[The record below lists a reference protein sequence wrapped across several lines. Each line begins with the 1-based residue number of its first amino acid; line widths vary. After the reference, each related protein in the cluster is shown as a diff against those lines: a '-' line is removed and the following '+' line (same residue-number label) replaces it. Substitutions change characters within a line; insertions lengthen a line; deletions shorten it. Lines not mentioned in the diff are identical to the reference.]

1 MLTLSSERRQRLG
14 NGISRRAFLRVGA
27 LSVGGL
33 SLADLLR
40 LRAQGAQ
47 QAKAP
52 RKSVIMVYLCGAP
65 SHIDTY
71 DMKPDATAEYR
82 GEFKPIRT
90 NVPGMDIC
98 ELMPLQAKIADK
110 FTIVR
115 NLRVLATDTHM
126 PEELLSGFP
135 FGPEGGPASLKPGK
149 RPTFGS
155 VVSKLHPANGTNLPP
170 YVTLDMGRMPHGY
183 GRPASLEPAFLGHA
197 HQPFDPSASGGV
209 ANLGLAKGLTLD
221 RLGDRKK
228 LLGDFDKLRHDLEYS
243 SGTFAGIDAFTAQA
257 LDIIS
262 SPRVR
267 DAFDVGKEPEKVRA
281 QYGTHSRFLQARRL
295 VEAGVKVVS
304 VLAPGYW
311 DTHASNFK
319 SLRQMLPPL
328 DKAIHALVT
337 DLHQRGLDRDVA
349 VVVWGEY
356 GRTPKINANAGR
368 DHWPQA
374 SFALVAGGGFKMG
387 QVIGAT
393 SPRGERPIGQSYI
406 PQNVLATLYRE
417 VFGIDP
423 ATTLPD
429 HSGRPVYLLDERAS
443 IKELVG

>member
-1 MLTLSSERRQRLG
+1 MLTIGCNLRQRLRD
-14 NGISRRAFLRVGA
+14 GISRRDFLRAGA

-40 LRAQGAQ
+40 LKARGTQ
-47 QAKAP
+47 QT
-52 RKSVIMVYLCGAP
+52 RLSHKSVIMIYLCGAP
-65 SHIDTY
+65 SHQDMY
-71 DMKPDATAEYR
+71 DMKPEAPADYR
-82 GEFKPIRT
+82 GEFKPIKT

-110 FTIVR
+110 LAIIR
-115 NLRVLATDTHM
+115 NLRALATDTHM

-135 FGPEGGPASLKPGK
+135 YGPEGGPASIKPGQ

-155 VVSKLHPANGTNLPP
+155 VVSKLHQSNGTNLPS
-170 YVTLDMGRMPHGY
+170 YVTLDMGRMPHGHM
-183 GRPASLEPAFLGHA
+183 RPLSLEPAFLGFA
-197 HQPFDPSASGGV
+197 HQPFDPSSPGGV
-209 ANLGLAKGLTLD
+209 ANLAMANGMTLERLA
-221 RLGDRKK
+221 DRKK
-228 LLGDFDKLRHDLEYS
+228 LLGVVGDLRPDLEYGK
-243 SGTFAGIDAFTAQA
+243 GTFAGMDAFTAQA
-257 LDIIS
+257 LDIIG

-267 DAFDVGKEPEKVRA
+267 EAFDIEREPEKVRA
-281 QYGTHSRFLQARRL
+281 LYGTHSRFLQARRL
-295 VEAGVKVVS
+295 VEAGVKVVT

-311 DTHASNFK
+311 DTHANNFK
-319 SLRQMLPPL
+319 SLRQMLPVY
-328 DKAIHALVT
+328 DKAIYALVS
-337 DLHQRGLDRDVA
+337 DLHDRGLDKDVA

-356 GRTPKINANAGR
+356 GRTPKINGNAGR

-393 SPRGERPIGQSYI
+393 SSRAERPIGGSYI
-406 PQNVLATLYRE
+406 PQNVLATLYQE

-429 HSGRPVYLLDERAS
+429 HTGRPVALLEDS
-443 IKELVG
+443 KLVKELL

>member
-1 MLTLSSERRQRLG
+1 MLSVFDHGSSY
-14 NGISRRAFLRVGA
+14 SRRDFLRIGT
-27 LSVGGL
+27 LGVGGL

-40 LRAQGAQ
+40 LKAQGAP
-47 QAKAP
+47 QAKTSHKA
-52 RKSVIMVYLCGAP
+52 VIMVYLCGAP

-71 DMKPDATAEYR
+71 DMKPEAPAEYR

-110 FTIVR
+110 LAIVR

-135 FGPEGGPASLKPGK
+135 FGPEGGPASLKPGL

-155 VVSKLHPANGTNLPP
+155 VVSKLQQSNGSNLPP
-170 YVTLDMGRMPHGY
+170 YVTLDMGRMPHGH
-183 GRPASLEPAFLGHA
+183 GRPLSLEPAFLGLA
-197 HQPFDPSASGGV
+197 HQPFDPSTPGGV
-209 ANLGLAKGLTLD
+209 ANLGLAPGTTLD
-221 RLGDRKK
+221 RLADRKM
-228 LLGDFDKLRHDLEYS
+228 LLNGFDEFQRDLEYS
-243 SGTFAGIDAFTAQA
+243 RGTFAGMDAFTAQA

-262 SPRVR
+262 SSRVR
-267 DAFDVGKEPEKVRA
+267 DAFDVGKEPEKVRD

-295 VEAGVKVVS
+295 VEAGVKVVT

-311 DTHASNFK
+311 DTHANNFK
-319 SLRQMLPPL
+319 SLRQMLPAL
-328 DKAIHALVT
+328 DNAIYTLVT
-337 DLHQRGLDRDVA
+337 DLHERGLDRDVA

-356 GRTPKINANAGR
+356 GRTPKVNGNAGR

-393 SPRGERPIGQSYI
+393 SSRGERPVGNSYI
-406 PQNVLATLYRE
+406 PQNVLATLYKE

-429 HSGRPVYLLDERAS
+429 HSGRPVFLLDEREL
-443 IKELVG
+443 IKELL

>member
-1 MLTLSSERRQRLG
+1 MLSIFDRRPG
-14 NGISRRAFLRVGA
+14 YSRREFLRIGA
-27 LSVGGL
+27 LGLGGL

-40 LRAQGAQ
+40 LKAQGAPE
-47 QAKAP
+47 AKTSP
-52 RKSVIMVYLCGAP
+52 RAVIMVYLCGAP

-71 DMKPDATAEYR
+71 DMKPEAPAEYR

-110 FTIVR
+110 LAIVR

-135 FGPEGGPASLKPGK
+135 FGPEGGPASLKPGL

-155 VVSKLHPANGTNLPP
+155 VVSKLHQSNGSNLPP

-183 GRPASLEPAFLGHA
+183 ARPLSLEPAFLGQA
-197 HQPFDPSASGGV
+197 HQPFDPSSPGGI
-209 ANLGLAKGLTLD
+209 ANLGLAPGTTLD
-221 RLGDRKK
+221 RLAERKK
-228 LLGDFDKLRHDLEYS
+228 LLGDFDELRRDLEYS
-243 SGTFAGIDAFTAQA
+243 RGTFAGMDAFAAQA

-267 DAFDVGKEPEKVRA
+267 DAFDVGKEPDKVRA
-281 QYGTHSRFLQARRL
+281 RYGTHSRFLQARRL
-295 VEAGVKVVS
+295 VEAGVKVVT

-311 DTHASNFK
+311 DTHANNFQ
-319 SLRQMLPPL
+319 SLRQLLPAL
-328 DKAIHALVT
+328 DQAIYTLVT
-337 DLHQRGLDRDVA
+337 DLHERGLDREVA

-356 GRTPKINANAGR
+356 GRTPKVNGNAGR

-387 QVIGAT
+387 QVIGGT
-393 SPRGERPIGQSYI
+393 SPRGERPVGNSYI

-417 VFGIDP
+417 MFGIDP

-429 HSGRPVYLLDERAS
+429 HSGRPVFLLDERES
-443 IKELVG
+443 ITELL

>member
-1 MLTLSSERRQRLG
+1 MHSNSNQLRRRFS
-14 NGISRRAFLRVGA
+14 NGVSRRAFLRAGT
-27 LSVGGL
+27 LGVGGM
-33 SLADLLR
+33 SLAHLLR
-40 LRAQGAQ
+40 LKAQGAQ
-47 QAKAP
+47 QA
-52 RKSVIMVYLCGAP
+52 RSSHRSVIMIYLCGAP
-65 SHIDTY
+65 SHQDTY
-71 DMKPDATAEYR
+71 DMKPDAPAEYR
-82 GEFKPIRT
+82 GEFKPIKT

-98 ELMPLQAKIADK
+98 ELLPLQATIADK
-110 FTIVR
+110 LAIIR
-115 NLRVLATDTHM
+115 NLRALATDTHM
-126 PEELLSGFP
+126 PEELLCGFP
-135 FGPEGGPASLKPGK
+135 FGPEGGPHSLKPGT

-155 VVSKLHPANGTNLPP
+155 VVSKLHPPNGTNLPP

-197 HQPFDPSASGGV
+197 HQPFDPSAPGGV
-209 ANLGLAKGLTLD
+209 ANLGLAKDTTLD
-221 RLGDRKK
+221 RLADRKK
-228 LLGDFDKLRHDLEYS
+228 LLDVFGGLRRDIEYS
-243 SGTFAGIDAFTAQA
+243 KGTFAGMDAFTAQA

-295 VEAGVKVVS
+295 VEAGVKVVT

-311 DTHASNFK
+311 DTHANNFK
-319 SLRQMLPPL
+319 SLRQMLPAL
-328 DKAIHALVT
+328 DKGIHALVT
-337 DLHQRGLDRDVA
+337 DLHERGLDREVA

-356 GRTPKINANAGR
+356 GRTPKINGNAGR

-393 SPRGERPIGQSYI
+393 SPRAERPVGESYI
-406 PQNVLATLYRE
+406 PQNVLATLYQE
-417 VFGIDP
+417 VFGIDL

-429 HSGRPVYLLDERAS
+429 HGGRPVHLLEDTRLV
-443 IKELVG
+443 KELL